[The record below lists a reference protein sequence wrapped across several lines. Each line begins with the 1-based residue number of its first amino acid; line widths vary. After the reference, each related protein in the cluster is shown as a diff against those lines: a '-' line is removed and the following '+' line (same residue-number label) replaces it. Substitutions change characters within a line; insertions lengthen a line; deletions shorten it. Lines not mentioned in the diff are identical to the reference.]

1 MAVHVLG
8 FNGHQQRAKPF
19 KRAKVPAD
27 PEEVDLAKTSL
38 LLRVVHPVPDAL
50 QDRCKRSHTN
60 AGSDKNGDL
69 VLEDIFR
76 CAAKGSI
83 DIHSREDFPNGRVD
97 ACASCSIIYA
107 NDG

>member
-8 FNGHQQRAKPF
+8 FNGHQQRAKPL

-50 QDRCKRSHTN
+50 
-60 AGSDKNGDL
+60 
-69 VLEDIFR
+69 
-76 CAAKGSI
+76 
-83 DIHSREDFPNGRVD
+83 
-97 ACASCSIIYA
+97 
-107 NDG
+107 